1 MRAHQV
7 IGPPTVMLF
16 DDAGRERRDARL
28 VGEFTV
34 EQFLQRQPPSRTPG
48 MEEPT

>member
-1 MRAHQV
+1 MRQHQI

-16 DDAGRERRDARL
+16 DAQGRERRDARL

-34 EQFLQRQPPSRTPG
+34 GDLLQRQPEGSG
-48 MEEPT
+48 L